1 MSHEPMTAGA
11 VQKKSK
17 IYGLSMTAVM
27 AAVTCV
33 LAPMSI
39 PIGPVPISFTNLAI
53 YLLGWKRGT
62 VSYLVYVLIGMV
74 GVPVFSGFTGG
85 MGRLL
90 GPTGGYIVGFIPMAL
105 IAGAVIDR
113 FRNRGIQLAG
123 MIAAVQFVGM
133 AAATAVCYA
142 FGTAWF
148 CLSMDSTVSAALGLC
163 VFPFIPGDLVKMLI
177 AMALGPMIRSR
188 LEKAGLYRG

>member
-53 YLLGWKRGT
+53 YLSLYLLGWKRGT
-62 VSYLVYVLIGMV
+62 VSYLVYVLIGM
-74 GVPVFSGFTGG
+74 
-85 MGRLL
+85 
-90 GPTGGYIVGFIPMAL
+90 AL

-113 FRNRGIQLAG
+113 FRNRGIQRAG
-123 MIAAVQFVGM
+123 MIAG
-133 AAATAVCYA
+133 TAVCYA
-142 FGTAWF
+142 FGTAWYCF
-148 CLSMDSTVSAALGLC
+148 QAGSSVGAALGLC

>member
-53 YLLGWKRGT
+53 YLSLYLLGWKRGT

-74 GVPVFSGFTGG
+74 GVPVK
-85 MGRLL
+85 
-90 GPTGGYIVGFIPMAL
+90 PAAW
-105 IAGAVIDR
+105 AGCWA
-113 FRNRGIQLAG
+113 
-123 MIAAVQFVGM
+123 
-133 AAATAVCYA
+133 
-142 FGTAWF
+142 
-148 CLSMDSTVSAALGLC
+148 
-163 VFPFIPGDLVKMLI
+163 PPGAI
-177 AMALGPMIRSR
+177 SWASSPWH
-188 LEKAGLYRG
+188 